1 MKNIVLSTM
10 DVRSPNM
17 KILHVVNDAG
27 TGGAQTLIEQLAIRQ
42 QPDIEVHILVI
53 LGQGPLS
60 ERFENCAASVT
71 YLSMDRKS
79 LRVDKLVSLTR
90 RVIRDVRPDVVHSHL
105 LQADLAVALASWGL
119 QVSTISTVHT
129 TGMTASDPLRSRIL
143 GRALGLLSGL
153 RIEKLVACGHGA
165 AEYMARNGYPAAK
178 SSIINNGVQI
188 PDKSEVRQPQPSRT
202 LLSLARWHPMK
213 DHRSLFEAFRLVRG
227 GGFEV
232 QLVCAGSGMTEE
244 NNELLD
250 VLTSLGLRDHVQLL
264 GPVADV
270 RTLLRASDVLVISS
284 SYGEALPMAG
294 IEALAE
300 ATPVVATR
308 VGDCSKLVV
317 LGGQCVPPN
326 APDAL
331 ANAISSVLAVTADV
345 YGEISRKSQAIARDN
360 FSINATAIAYEKLY
374 AELTGLSFGELNE
387 A

>member
-1 MKNIVLSTM
+1 
-10 DVRSPNM
+10 M

-27 TGGAQTLIEQLAIRQ
+27 TGGAQTLIEQLALHQ
-42 QPDIEVHILVI
+42 QRDIEVHILVL

-60 ERFENCAASVT
+60 KRFANCASSVT

-90 RVIRDVRPDVVHSHL
+90 RVIRDVQPDVVHSHL

-119 QVSTISTVHT
+119 PVKTISTVHT
-129 TGMTASDPLRSRIL
+129 TGMTAADPLRSRVL

-153 RIEKLVACGHGA
+153 RIERSVACGQGA
-165 AEYMARNGYPAAK
+165 AEYMVRNGYPAAK
-178 SSIINNGVQI
+178 SSVINNGVQI
-188 PDKSEVRQPQPSRT
+188 PNEIEVRQPQPSRT

-227 GGFEV
+227 GGYEA
-232 QLVCAGSGMTEE
+232 QLICAGSGMTEE
-244 NNELLD
+244 NDELKD
-250 VLTSLGLRDHVQLL
+250 VLTSAGLREHVKLL
-264 GPVADV
+264 GPVEDV

-300 ATPVVATR
+300 STPVVTTR
-308 VGDCSKLVV
+308 VGDCSKLAVF
-317 LGGQCVPPN
+317 GSQCVPPN
-326 APDAL
+326 APEAL
-331 ANAISSVLAVTADV
+331 AKAISSVLALTPDA
-345 YGEISRKSQAIARDN
+345 YGEVSWKSQAIAREN

-374 AELTGLSFGELNE
+374 GELTGPRFGDEDDV
-387 A
+387 